1 MGNPERGLGTIS
13 ALRRLGRGLRRV
25 GLAAAAV
32 VALAACAD
40 RPAAP
45 PPTLAAPDVLA
56 LYGFRQPVPRP
67 QQDELVGTV
76 ETHVARKEDTLLD
89 LAVDHDLGYLE
100 IVAANPGV
108 DPWLPPAGAPVVL
121 PKARLLPSGPRRGIV
136 INLPERRLYHFAGGW
151 LVGSYPVGIGRDG
164 LETPLGSTTIV
175 RKQEA
180 PAWRPTPQARRE
192 DPTLPAV
199 VPAGPDNPLGSHA
212 LYLGWSNYLI
222 HGTNRVY
229 AIGRRA
235 SRGCIR
241 LYPDDIVQ
249 LFEDAAVGTPV
260 AVIDQPV
267 KVAWQGGVLYIEAHP
282 TRAQGR
288 ELEEKGRF
296 RPVASPDVK
305 QMVTAKAGEAA
316 AGVDWAAVDRALEA
330 RSGVPVAITRP
341 AVVAT
346 RS

>member
-1 MGNPERGLGTIS
+1 MATAAIGPGTVTRL
-13 ALRRLGRGLRRV
+13 ARRLALV
-25 GLAAAAV
+25 LAAVAAIAACTGPRAVAPPPVAVDV
-32 VALAACAD
+32 VALH
-40 RPAAP
+40 
-45 PPTLAAPDVLA
+45 
-56 LYGFRQPVPRP
+56 GFRPPVPRP
-67 QQDELVGTV
+67 QQDELVGAV

-89 LAVDHDLGYLE
+89 LAVDHDLGYLQ

-108 DPWLPPAGAPVVL
+108 DPWLPAPGTSVVL
-121 PKARLLPSGPRRGIV
+121 PKARLLPSGPRRGVV
-136 INLPERRLYHFAGGW
+136 INLPERRLYSFIGGW

-164 LETPLGSTTIV
+164 LETPLGQTTV
-175 RKQEA
+175 VSKKEA
-180 PAWRPTPQARRE
+180 PVWRPTPQARRD

-199 VPAGPDNPLGSHA
+199 VPPGPDNPLGSHA

-222 HGTNRVY
+222 HGTNRLY

-241 LYPDDIVQ
+241 LYPDDIAQ
-249 LFEDAAVGTPV
+249 LFADVAVGTPV

-267 KVAWQGGVLYIEAHP
+267 KVAWQAGVLYLEAHP

-296 RPVASPDVK
+296 KPAASPEVR
-305 QMVTAKAGEAA
+305 QMIVAKAGESAHA
-316 AGVDWAAVDRALEA
+316 VDWAAVDAALAA

-341 AVVAT
+341 AVIAT